1 MAPLT
6 GLRCREKH
14 PMRLKACWVLIFF
27 EEVRCKY
34 MQNIEIQE
42 LNTTEQK
49 VEVYAND
56 IEIYLN
62 QYCVEHEI
70 KHKDLYTIDQSRWN
84 SVLLYIYK
92 HVFKPTP
99 DNKPNNRYNGK
110 SNIDYSNKE
119 LLDNVCDI
127 YINLCYEYS
136 KEVSI
141 MGFSKLTGIHKDTL
155 YTWLNDGDAGLGSS
169 DLARKLSE
177 EREESLSVRLVSGKG
192 NPVGILGIL
201 NRHYG
206 WNMGQPRGQEQ
217 KQQAPNIPQME
228 QKYLQNQEDKPQLP
242 QFPALE

>member
-1 MAPLT
+1 
-6 GLRCREKH
+6 
-14 PMRLKACWVLIFF
+14 
-27 EEVRCKY
+27 

-49 VEVYAND
+49 VEVYADD

-99 DNKPNNRYNGK
+99 DNKPNYRYNGK

-119 LLDNVCDI
+119 LLEYICDI

-141 MGFSKLTGIHKDTL
+141 MGFSKLTGITVETL
-155 YTWLNDGDAGLGSS
+155 YEWLRNGGKVERGSS
-169 DLARKLSE
+169 EVAKKLNA

-217 KQQAPNIPQME
+217 KQQVPNIPQME
-228 QKYLQNQEDKPQLP
+228 QKYLQNHEDKPQLP
-242 QFPALE
+242 QFPEP

>member
-1 MAPLT
+1 
-6 GLRCREKH
+6 
-14 PMRLKACWVLIFF
+14 
-27 EEVRCKY
+27 

-42 LNTTEQK
+42 LNTAEQK

-99 DNKPNNRYNGK
+99 NNKPNNRYNGK

-169 DLARKLSE
+169 DLAQKLSE